1 MRDIAWQSIRP
12 RILRATFFL
21 FLSALALALVMGG
34 SAGPAAAASL
44 SATQEAGTDAEATA
58 TAAEAEALDGQGEDV
73 IARESEAMVRQAE
86 EPFEVEA
93 ATQAYMAR
101 LSPDQKARSD
111 AYYEG
116 GYWLLLWGFLYGIGV
131 AWLLLGTG
139 LSLRMRNLAER
150 LTKRLPLQTALYAG
164 QYVVVTAVLGFPL
177 TLYTGFFRE
186 HQYELATQTF
196 GPWMRE
202 QLVGLSV
209 GIVIMPLVLVVLY
222 GVLRHAPRT
231 WWIWGAVVSIVL
243 AAILILLGPVYMDPL
258 FNTYEPLEDGP
269 VNDSI
274 LSLARANGIDVDNVY
289 QFDAS
294 RQSTRI
300 SANVSGFAGTMS
312 IRLNDNLLNRM
323 SLPAIEAVMAH
334 EMGHFVLNHIYE
346 MLIYLAV
353 ILLGGFAFLRWSFD
367 WVLDRWGARW
377 GIRGITDVAGLPL
390 LVALLSLYMFVLTPV
405 LNTIVRTNEAES
417 DIFGL
422 NAARQPDGFAEAAL
436 SLSEYRKLDP
446 GPIEEW
452 LFFDHPSGRA
462 RIHMAMQWK
471 AEHLDELGARD

>member
-1 MRDIAWQSIRP
+1 MSENTRQIGKVGIPRP
-12 RILRATFFL
+12 ALCLVI
-21 FLSALALALVMGG
+21 SALALLLTAAG
-34 SAGPAAAASL
+34 SMGPAEAAAS
-44 SATQEAGTDAEATA
+44 AELQAIGP
-58 TAAEAEALDGQGEDV
+58 EAEAADELGGDLTV
-73 IARESEAMVRQAE
+73 PEAETEAPPSQEV
-86 EPFEVEA
+86 EPFDVA
-93 ATQAYMAR
+93 TATQAYMAR
-101 LSPDQKARSD
+101 LSPEEKARSD
-111 AYYEG
+111 AYFEG

-139 LSLRMRNLAER
+139 LSVRMRNLAER

-164 QYVVVTAVLGFPL
+164 QYVVVTAILAFPL

-186 HQYELATQTF
+186 HQYNLATQTF

-202 QLVGLSV
+202 QMVGLAVGV
-209 GIVIMPLVLVVLY
+209 GIMPIVLVVLY

-231 WWIWGAVVSIVL
+231 WWIWGAAVSIVL
-243 AAILILLGPVYMDPL
+243 AAILILLAPVYLDPL
-258 FNTYEPLEDGP
+258 FNTYEPLEEGP
-269 VNDSI
+269 VQESI

-334 EMGHFVLNHIYE
+334 EMGHYVLNHIYE
-346 MLIYLAV
+346 MLIYFAV
-353 ILLGGFAFLRWSFD
+353 ILLGGFAFLRWSFE
-367 WVLDRWGARW
+367 WVLSRWGARW
-377 GIRGITDVAGLPL
+377 EIRGITDVAGLPL

-436 SLSEYRKLDP
+436 SLSEYRKIDP

-462 RIHMAMQWK
+462 RIQMAMQWK
-471 AEHLDELGARD
+471 AEHLDELGAQD

>member
-1 MRDIAWQSIRP
+1 MSEDTRLIRKVG
-12 RILRATFFL
+12 IFRAALYL
-21 FLSALALALVMGG
+21 FLSALTLLFLVEGNLDSAEAVSSNALQA
-34 SAGPAAAASL
+34 AGTEAESAASE
-44 SATQEAGTDAEATA
+44 SP
-58 TAAEAEALDGQGEDV
+58 DGQGEEVTD
-73 IARESEAMVRQAE
+73 IEPESVRPQSV
-86 EPFEVEA
+86 EPFDVGA

-101 LSPDQKARSD
+101 LSPEQRARSD
-111 AYYEG
+111 AYFEG

-139 LSLRMRNLAER
+139 LSVRMRNLAER
-150 LTKRLPLQTALYAG
+150 LTKRLPLQTALYAA
-164 QYVVVTAVLGFPL
+164 QYVVVTAILGFPL

-202 QLVGLSV
+202 QMIGLTVGV
-209 GIVIMPLVLVVLY
+209 VIMPIVLVVLY

-243 AAILILLGPVYMDPL
+243 AAVLILLGPVYLDPL

-269 VNDSI
+269 VRDSI

-294 RQSTRI
+294 RQSTRV

-323 SLPAIEAVMAH
+323 ELPAIEAVMAH
-334 EMGHFVLNHIYE
+334 EMGHYVLNHIYE
-346 MLIYLAV
+346 MLIYFAV

-367 WVLDRWGARW
+367 WVLNRWGARW
-377 GIRGITDVAGLPL
+377 GVRGITDVAGLPL
-390 LVALLSLYMFVLTPV
+390 LVALLSVYMFAMTPV
-405 LNTIVRTNEAES
+405 LNTIIRTNEAES

-422 NAARQPDGFAEAAL
+422 NAAREPDGFAEAAL

-446 GPIEEW
+446 GPFEEW

>member
-1 MRDIAWQSIRP
+1 M
-12 RILRATFFL
+12 
-21 FLSALALALVMGG
+21 ALLWMVGG
-34 SAGPAAAASL
+34 SMGPAEAAPM
-44 SATQEAGTDAEATA
+44 GTSQVGGTEAEATQA
-58 TAAEAEALDGQGEDV
+58 TQATEAQGVEVGALETEV
-73 IARESEAMVRQAE
+73 ESSQPEQ
-86 EPFEVEA
+86 PFDVEA
-93 ATQAYMAR
+93 ATQAYLAR
-101 LSPDQKARSD
+101 LSPEDRARSD
-111 AYYEG
+111 AYFEG
-116 GYWLLLWGFLYGIGV
+116 GYWLLLWGFLYGLGV
-131 AWLLLGTG
+131 AWFLLGTG
-139 LSLRMRNLAER
+139 LSVRMRNLAER

-164 QYVVVTAVLGFPL
+164 QYLLATAVLGFPL

-186 HQYELATQTF
+186 HQYNLATQTF
-196 GPWMRE
+196 GPWLWE
-202 QLVGLSV
+202 QMVGLMV
-209 GIVIMPLVLVVLY
+209 GLVIMPMVLVIMY

-231 WWIWGAVVSIVL
+231 WWIWGAGVSIVL
-243 AAILILLGPVYMDPL
+243 AAILILLGPVYLDPL

-269 VNDSI
+269 VRDSI
-274 LSLARANGIDVDNVY
+274 LSLARANGIGVDNVY

-334 EMGHFVLNHIYE
+334 EMGHYVLNHIYE
-346 MLIYLAV
+346 MLIYFAV

-377 GIRGITDVAGLPL
+377 GVRGITDVAGLPL

-405 LNTIVRTNEAES
+405 LNGIIRTNEAES

-446 GPIEEW
+446 GPFEEW
-452 LFFDHPSGRA
+452 LFFDHPSGHT

-471 AEHLDELGARD
+471 AEHLEELEAQD

>member
-1 MRDIAWQSIRP
+1 M
-12 RILRATFFL
+12 
-21 FLSALALALVMGG
+21 
-34 SAGPAAAASL
+34 GPAGAAPL
-44 SATQEAGTDAEATA
+44 DATQVEESETAAVEAATTA
-58 TAAEAEALDGQGEDV
+58 DEQGEEVTAAETEAP
-73 IARESEAMVRQAE
+73 ASQAV
-86 EPFEVEA
+86 EPFDVEA
-93 ATQAYMAR
+93 ATQAYLAK
-101 LSPDQKARSD
+101 LSPEDRARSD
-111 AYYEG
+111 AYFEG
-116 GYWLLLWGFLYGIGV
+116 GYWLLLWGFLYGIGM

-139 LSLRMRNLAER
+139 LSVRMRNLTER

-164 QYVVVTAVLGFPL
+164 QYLLVTAILGFPL

-186 HQYELATQTF
+186 HQYDLATQTF
-196 GPWMRE
+196 GPWMRD
-202 QLVGLSV
+202 QMVGLLVGL
-209 GIVIMPLVLVVLY
+209 VIMPTVLVALY

-231 WWIWGAVVSIVL
+231 WWIWGTFVSILL

-269 VNDSI
+269 VRDSI

-294 RQSTRI
+294 LQSTRI

-346 MLIYLAV
+346 MLIYFAV

-367 WVLDRWGARW
+367 RVLGRWGARW

-405 LNTIVRTNEAES
+405 LNTIIRTNEAES

-436 SLSEYRKLDP
+436 SLSEYRKIDP

-471 AEHLDELGARD
+471 AEHLDELAARK

>member
-1 MRDIAWQSIRP
+1 MVD
-12 RILRATFFL
+12 
-21 FLSALALALVMGG
+21 G
-34 SAGPAAAASL
+34 SMGPAGAAPL
-44 SATQEAGTDAEATA
+44 DATQVEESETAAVEAATTA
-58 TAAEAEALDGQGEDV
+58 DEQGEEVTAAETEAP
-73 IARESEAMVRQAE
+73 ASQAV
-86 EPFEVEA
+86 EPFDVEA
-93 ATQAYMAR
+93 ATQAYLAK
-101 LSPDQKARSD
+101 LSPEDRARSD
-111 AYYEG
+111 AYFEG

-139 LSLRMRNLAER
+139 LSVRMRNLAER
-150 LTKRLPLQTALYAG
+150 LTNRLPLQTALYAG
-164 QYVVVTAVLGFPL
+164 QYLLVTAILGFPL

-186 HQYELATQTF
+186 HQYDLATQTF
-196 GPWMRE
+196 GPWMRD
-202 QLVGLSV
+202 QMVGLLVGL
-209 GIVIMPLVLVVLY
+209 VIMPIVLVVLY

-231 WWIWGAVVSIVL
+231 WWIWGTFVSILL

-269 VNDSI
+269 VRDSI

-294 RQSTRI
+294 LQSTRI

-346 MLIYLAV
+346 MLIYFAV

-367 WVLDRWGARW
+367 RVLGRWGARW

-405 LNTIVRTNEAES
+405 LNTIIRTNEAES

-436 SLSEYRKLDP
+436 SLSEYRKIDP

-471 AEHLDELGARD
+471 AEHLDELAARK

>member
-1 MRDIAWQSIRP
+1 MSMSTNQSGKVGIPRP
-12 RILRATFFL
+12 AYYL
-21 FLSALALALVMGG
+21 FLSALALLLMWG
-34 SAGPAAAASL
+34 SSLGPTAAAPLGANQV
-44 SATQEAGTDAEATA
+44 AEIAAEAT
-58 TAAEAEALDGQGEDV
+58 DGQSEEV
-73 IARESEAMVRQAE
+73 TTPASEAMVSPAK
-86 EPFEVEA
+86 EPFDVET

-101 LSPDQKARSD
+101 LSPEEKARSD
-111 AYYEG
+111 AYFEG

-139 LSLRMRNLAER
+139 LSVRMRNLAER
-150 LTKRLPLQTALYAG
+150 LTKRLPLQTALYAA
-164 QYVVVTAVLGFPL
+164 QYVVVTAILGFPL

-186 HQYELATQTF
+186 HQYNLATQTF

-202 QLVGLSV
+202 QMVGLAV
-209 GIVIMPLVLVVLY
+209 GVSIVPIVLVVLY

-231 WWIWGAVVSIVL
+231 WWIWGAAVSIVL
-243 AAILILLGPVYMDPL
+243 AAILILLGPVYLDPL
-258 FNTYEPLEDGP
+258 FNTYEPLEEGP
-269 VNDSI
+269 VQESI

-334 EMGHFVLNHIYE
+334 EMGHYVLNHIYE
-346 MLIYLAV
+346 MLIYFAV
-353 ILLGGFAFLRWSFD
+353 ILLGGFAFLSWSFD
-367 WVLDRWGARW
+367 WVLSRWGARW
-377 GIRGITDVAGLPL
+377 EIRGITDMAGLPL

-462 RIHMAMQWK
+462 RIQMAMQWK
-471 AEHLDELGARD
+471 AEHLDDLGAQD